1 MAGHGADEH
10 PHGADRLCE
19 AGDRVYSRA
28 VRRGRLPRREAE
40 RVPLLE
46 LALLHPDPDDMD
58 WLVPTSPQEVM
69 TRLLRG
75 MYDEVRA
82 SQRRVGSAVAA
93 FEWYAGLGRQVP
105 AAGGSSEGPAIRV
118 LDGLAR
124 IQAAMDEA
132 TQACTTEVLTV
143 QPGGIRREAELS
155 EGLHRAMAL
164 RGRGV
169 RMRDLYTHVARH
181 GHGLLSYLE
190 LMGDA
195 VEARTL
201 DEVIERLILFDR
213 TVAFIPANAERTMA
227 LELRHPALVEY
238 LGTVFERLW
247 RLAIP
252 LTAPLPDTGIEGISH
267 REQSIAAL
275 LAEGHQDAV
284 IAERLGISVRTCR
297 AHIARLSETLGRRAA
312 RSWGCGSH
320 RRVWTSPGAPRSLC
334 PVENP
339 GLPDEVAELGPALA
353 AQCGGELGDVDA
365 RGADVHAQPVGD
377 DGVGVPLDQQPRD
390 GPLPGRDTAQGGRLD
405 GLGVH
410 GGGEAPEAV
419 EHVHQVVDDRRV
431 PDLQRDVG
439 VPLVVTGDEGDR
451 PVHDDHAAGDLVH
464 GAGLGVAPQ
473 PLVPG
478 DDQGMCRCVCG

>member
-1 MAGHGADEH
+1 MAGHRTEEH

-28 VRRGRLPRREAE
+28 VRRGRVARRDAE
-40 RVPLLE
+40 PVPCLLE

-75 MYDEVRA
+75 MYDEVSA

-93 FEWYAGLGRQVP
+93 FERYAGLDRQVRP
-105 AAGGSSEGPAIRV
+105 AAAAAEGPAIRV

-155 EGLHRAMAL
+155 EGLHRALAL

-181 GHGLLSYLE
+181 GQGLLTYLE

-201 DEVIERLILFDR
+201 DEVIDRLILFDR
-213 TVAFIPANAERTMA
+213 TVAFIPANTDRTMA
-227 LELRHPALVEY
+227 LELRHPALIEY
-238 LGTVFERLW
+238 LVTVFERLW

-297 AHIARLSETLGRRAA
+297 AHIARLSETLGAASRTQLGVRIAQAGLDGPPPSAAA
-312 RSWGCGSH
+312 R
-320 RRVWTSPGAPRSLC
+320 
-334 PVENP
+334 PVS
-339 GLPDEVAELGPALA
+339 V
-353 AQCGGELGDVDA
+353 
-365 RGADVHAQPVGD
+365 
-377 DGVGVPLDQQPRD
+377 
-390 GPLPGRDTAQGGRLD
+390 PGRGSGTAR
-405 GLGVH
+405 
-410 GGGEAPEAV
+410 
-419 EHVHQVVDDRRV
+419 
-431 PDLQRDVG
+431 
-439 VPLVVTGDEGDR
+439 
-451 PVHDDHAAGDLVH
+451 
-464 GAGLGVAPQ
+464 
-473 PLVPG
+473 
-478 DDQGMCRCVCG
+478 

>member
-19 AGDRVYSRA
+19 TGDRVYSRA
-28 VRRGRLPRREAE
+28 VRRGRVPRRDADP
-40 RVPLLE
+40 VPCLLE

-75 MYDEVRA
+75 MHDEVSA

-93 FEWYAGLGRQVP
+93 VEWYAGLGRQVRP
-105 AAGGSSEGPAIRV
+105 AAPMAEGPAIRV

-155 EGLHRAMAL
+155 EGLHRALAL

-181 GHGLLSYLE
+181 GQGLLTYLE

-201 DEVIERLILFDR
+201 DEVIDRLILFDR
-213 TVAFIPANAERTMA
+213 TVAFIPANTDRTMA
-227 LELRHPALVEY
+227 LELRHPAIVEY
-238 LGTVFERLW
+238 LVTVFDRLW

-252 LTAPLPDTGIEGISH
+252 LKAPLPDTGIEGISH

-297 AHIARLSETLGRRAA
+297 AHIARLSETLGAA
-312 RSWGCGSH
+312 SRTQLGV
-320 RRVWTSPGAPRSLC
+320 RIAQA
-334 PVENP
+334 
-339 GLPDEVAELGPALA
+339 GL
-353 AQCGGELGDVDA
+353 
-365 RGADVHAQPVGD
+365 
-377 DGVGVPLDQQPRD
+377 D
-390 GPLPGRDTAQGGRLD
+390 GPPPSAASPTLS
-405 GLGVH
+405 
-410 GGGEAPEAV
+410 
-419 EHVHQVVDDRRV
+419 V
-431 PDLQRDVG
+431 PD
-439 VPLVVTGDEGDR
+439 
-451 PVHDDHAAGDLVH
+451 
-464 GAGLGVAPQ
+464 
-473 PLVPG
+473 
-478 DDQGMCRCVCG
+478 QGSRTAR

>member
-1 MAGHGADEH
+1 MAGHGTDGH

-28 VRRGRLPRREAE
+28 VRRGRVPRRDAE
-40 RVPLLE
+40 PVPCLLE

-75 MYDEVRA
+75 MYDEVNA
-82 SQRRVGSAVAA
+82 SRRRVGAAVEA
-93 FEWYAGLGRQVP
+93 FERYAGLGTLP
-105 AAGGSSEGPAIRV
+105 ASPSAEGPAIRV

-132 TQACTTEVLTV
+132 TQACTREVLTV

-155 EGLHRAMAL
+155 EGMHRATAL

-297 AHIARLSETLGRRAA
+297 AHIARLSETLGAVSR
-312 RSWGCGSH
+312 
-320 RRVWTSPGAPRSLC
+320 TQ
-334 PVENP
+334 
-339 GLPDEVAELGPALA
+339 LGVRI
-353 AQCGGELGDVDA
+353 AQAG
-365 RGADVHAQPVGD
+365 
-377 DGVGVPLDQQPRD
+377 
-390 GPLPGRDTAQGGRLD
+390 LD
-405 GLGVH
+405 GSQGRPTPLT
-410 GGGEAPEAV
+410 AA
-419 EHVHQVVDDRRV
+419 DRGSPSVR
-431 PDLQRDVG
+431 
-439 VPLVVTGDEGDR
+439 
-451 PVHDDHAAGDLVH
+451 
-464 GAGLGVAPQ
+464 
-473 PLVPG
+473 
-478 DDQGMCRCVCG
+478 

>member
-1 MAGHGADEH
+1 MAGHGTDEH

-28 VRRGRLPRREAE
+28 VRRGRVHRRDAE
-40 RVPLLE
+40 PVPCLLE

-75 MYDEVRA
+75 VYDEISA
-82 SQRRVGSAVAA
+82 SRRRVGSAVEA
-93 FEWYAGLGRQVP
+93 FEWYAGLGRRHAQP
-105 AAGGSSEGPAIRV
+105 SPSASEGPAIRV

-227 LELRHPALVEY
+227 LELRHPALVDY
-238 LGTVFERLW
+238 LVTVFDRLW

-297 AHIARLSETLGRRAA
+297 AHIARLSETLGAA
-312 RSWGCGSH
+312 SRTQLGVRIAQAGLDGSH
-320 RRVWTSPGAPRSLC
+320 RPTVT
-334 PVENP
+334 
-339 GLPDEVAELGPALA
+339 
-353 AQCGGELGDVDA
+353 
-365 RGADVHAQPVGD
+365 
-377 DGVGVPLDQQPRD
+377 
-390 GPLPGRDTAQGGRLD
+390 
-405 GLGVH
+405 
-410 GGGEAPEAV
+410 
-419 EHVHQVVDDRRV
+419 V
-431 PDLQRDVG
+431 PDQESPSVR
-439 VPLVVTGDEGDR
+439 
-451 PVHDDHAAGDLVH
+451 
-464 GAGLGVAPQ
+464 
-473 PLVPG
+473 
-478 DDQGMCRCVCG
+478 